1 MGLPDKPKRA
11 FDHVLTNPIID
22 PVGGTDRSAEV
33 RARPDVLPTC
43 RTCLLDFAFAG
54 MGALPFIAGPPA
66 QKPMA
71 AYGSKR
77 PCRRQEPQ
85 WAKG

>member
-33 RARPDVLPTC
+33 TFKSRA
-43 RTCLLDFAFAG
+43 
-54 MGALPFIAGPPA
+54 
-66 QKPMA
+66 
-71 AYGSKR
+71 
-77 PCRRQEPQ
+77 
-85 WAKG
+85 